1 MNRESGSVLIVA
13 VWMLAILFLLTMSLS
28 RQANQELLLVKYS
41 LQKMQARYFAW
52 AGFHYAIAR
61 ISEEQISDKVNQ
73 EPFSCDIKFAQGQV
87 GCKMS
92 DEDNKLN
99 LNALNLQNYR
109 ILKELLVIVGVQ
121 EEQALQIAASAV
133 DWRDEDQVPVWGV
146 SQTEEGPFG
155 LGEQRLPAKNRP
167 FNSLYELMFLKDM
180 TPEIYEKIRSFV
192 TVYPRRASN
201 LKVNLSTASREVLL
215 ALARNFTGPLT
226 NTSPE
231 DADTLVTKVLAS
243 RAGLDKIE
251 GTSDDQP
258 ITEKNLSI
266 TVAEKNVLRAL
277 SQVQIKNSRFVS
289 MQVTGEMNS
298 GQRKSHM
305 SAVLDKET
313 LTVLSWRND

>member
-1 MNRESGSVLIVA
+1 MSRERGSVLIVA

-28 RQANQELLLVKYS
+28 RRANQELLLVKYS
-41 LQKMQARYFAW
+41 LQKMQARYLAW
-52 AGFHYAIAR
+52 AGFHYATAQIR
-61 ISEEQISDKVNQ
+61 EELTNEKTDQK
-73 EPFSCDIKFAQGQV
+73 PFSCDIKFAEGQAS
-87 GCKMS
+87 CEMS
-92 DEDNKLN
+92 NEDNKLN

-121 EEQALQIAASAV
+121 ESQALQIAVSAV

-167 FNSLYELMFLKDM
+167 FDSLYELMFLKEM
-180 TPEIYEKIRSFV
+180 TPEIYEKVKSFV

-226 NTSPE
+226 NTSAE
-231 DADTLVTKVLAS
+231 DADSLVNKILVS

-251 GTSDDQP
+251 GTVDDQP
-258 ITEKNLSI
+258 ITEKNLNI
-266 TVAEKNVLRAL
+266 TMTEKNVFRAL

-289 MQVTGEMNS
+289 MRVTGVVND
-298 GQRKSHM
+298 GQRQSHI
-305 SAVLDKET
+305 SAVLDRET